1 MSKIVE
7 KEISFEE
14 ALTQLETIVRK
25 MEDGALSLDE
35 TVDAYTR
42 GTALAKFCQEKLNVA
57 QAKIEKLAGDTLE
70 PLSVETTSAKNPQ
83 DDDGV
88 PF

>member
-1 MSKIVE
+1 MPKSAA

-14 ALTQLETIVRK
+14 ALAQLETIVRK

-35 TVDAYTR
+35 TVEAYTR
-42 GTALAKFCQEKLNVA
+42 GTELAKFCQEKLNVA
-57 QAKIEKLAGDTLE
+57 QAKIQKLAGGSLE
-70 PLSVETTSAKNPQ
+70 PLTVETTSAQKPR
-83 DDDGV
+83 DDDGI